1 MYLIAGR
8 PPEHVAPEPLCDGP
22 PCPPLDPESLCASG
36 RISRTASA
44 LALPGFG
51 YTPDFASLDTQP
63 SSPRYVRLQPERGND
78 WGCNDLGLN
87 SGLTRYDSLPSVS
100 RKQLLL
106 PEAAKPAVLP
116 DAEGPLLIRVV
127 SEPNMPTL
135 LKGAQ
140 LQSSPSGTP
149 QSWAWGLTPLYS
161 SPPAV
166 DENAATSAFGGPD
179 STSPVAAF
187 NPVDM
192 PGQTA
197 ASIPSEVLQT
207 DMHSELSQHAGDLSS
222 TSAGTA
228 PLLGYVAPRTFQLPP
243 RLVIDNP
250 SDSYDVPKSDLQPE
264 TGQTAASS

>member
-1 MYLIAGR
+1 M
-8 PPEHVAPEPLCDGP
+8 APEPLCEGP
-22 PCPPLDPESLCASG
+22 PCPPLDPESLCASSH
-36 RISRTASA
+36 ISRTASA

-63 SSPRYVRLQPERGND
+63 SSPRYVRLQADRGND
-78 WGCNDLGLN
+78 QGCNDLGLN

-106 PEAAKPAVLP
+106 PEATKPAGLSE
-116 DAEGPLLIRVV
+116 AEGPLLIRVV

-135 LKGAQ
+135 LKGVQ
-140 LQSSPSGTP
+140 LPSSPLGMP

-161 SPPAV
+161 TTPAA
-166 DENAATSAFGGPD
+166 DENAARSAFGGAD
-179 STSPVAAF
+179 CTSPVAAF
-187 NPVDM
+187 NSVDM

-197 ASIPSEVLQT
+197 ANVPLEMSNT
-207 DMHSELSQHAGDLSS
+207 DMHSEVSQHADDLSS

-228 PLLGYVAPRTFQLPP
+228 SLLGYVAPRTFQLPS
-243 RLVIDNP
+243 RLVIENR

-264 TGQTAASS
+264 TGHTAASR